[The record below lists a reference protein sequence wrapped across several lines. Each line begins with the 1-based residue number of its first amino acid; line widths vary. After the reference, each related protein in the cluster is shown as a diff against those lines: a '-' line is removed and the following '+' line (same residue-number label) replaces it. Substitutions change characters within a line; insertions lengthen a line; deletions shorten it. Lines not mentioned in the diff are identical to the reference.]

1 MRKEKRSMKNAKQ
14 IIGCRKAN
22 KGEDTKGLGI
32 ITFGKARPAPK
43 MVEVDVTY
51 DEKAEK
57 DLYETGMKALKHD
70 KEAVIEYVIC
80 KALKE
85 MAKCKK

>member
-1 MRKEKRSMKNAKQ
+1 
-14 IIGCRKAN
+14 
-22 KGEDTKGLGI
+22 
-32 ITFGKARPAPK
+32 

-70 KEAVIEYVIC
+70 KEAVIEYVIR
-80 KALKE
+80 KALEE
-85 MAKCKK
+85 MVKCKK